1 MQKQS
6 KGLSPSSFS
15 VKLSLIASKVSF
27 VVYLMVSPRIYNIFP
42 AEREVEVSLFVF
54 Y

>member
-15 VKLSLIASKVSF
+15 VKLPLIASKVSF

>member
-15 VKLSLIASKVSF
+15 VKLPLIASKVSF
-27 VVYLMVSPRIYNIFP
+27 VVYFMVSPRIYNIFP